1 MATYI
6 IIKNTLENSV
16 NFGKIKKIEL
26 TKKGG
31 GREFMETHAL
41 IRKEYDNGFF
51 MRSVTPATIADRKK
65 RKMALVSVFK
75 NGKRMELAFEY
86 TLQSKKIDVK
96 SIFSDEI
103 NDWSCPHCGNDEIE
117 FDDDRTF
124 GSNEAS
130 QEVYCPVCECHWH
143 NVYKFKE
150 VQILN

>member
-1 MATYI
+1 MANYI
-6 IIKNTLENSV
+6 IIKNTLEHSV

-26 TKKGG
+26 PKKGG
-31 GREFMETHAL
+31 GMFMETHA
-41 IRKEYDNGFF
+41 RVRQEYDKGFF
-51 MRSVTPATIADRKK
+51 MRSVTPETIADRKK

-86 TLQSKKIDVK
+86 TLQNKKIDVN
-96 SIFSDEI
+96 SVFIDPLGDNE
-103 NDWSCPHCGNDEIE
+103 CPHCGNDEIE
-117 FDDDRTF
+117 FDGDRSF